1 MKNQSKN
8 VQFGQINETLV
19 SLFLPN
25 AKLFFIKNLIY
36 LFLFSFFNHLTLMI
50 FLIRPVN

>member
-8 VQFGQINETLV
+8 VQNRKINETLV

-25 AKLFFIKNLIY
+25 AKLFFRKNLIY
-36 LFLFSFFNHLTLMI
+36 WVLFSFF
-50 FLIRPVN
+50 